1 MGLDIH
7 LLKTFSEGIAVTKFG
22 VFPVGVVFNC
32 HEDALITQTQ
42 ASL

>member
-22 VFPVGVVFNC
+22 VFPIGVVSSY
-32 HEDALITQTQ
+32 H
-42 ASL
+42 